1 MLAYSD
7 ERLRRDR
14 PADHPTPRPP
24 VSGMDT
30 TPMMEHMSRR
40 TSSPIF
46 VGRRSELERLES
58 ALDAAASGRPSLVLV
73 AGEAGVGK
81 SRLLAEFSD
90 RASAGGARTL
100 IGGCLDLGEGGLPFA
115 PFAEALKGLAKAV
128 GLEFEGAVAAVFGSS
143 AQALAGLV
151 PDLRGSVPTEAH
163 PVDRAEQARRQA
175 RLFDAVIDVLGRLS
189 AASPVLLVLED
200 IHWADGSTRDLVRF
214 LLRNFRDERLLIV
227 ATLRSDELH
236 RRHPLMRLLSELER
250 LPGVERLNVAP
261 FDRGE
266 IVEQVTAI
274 LGHQPPAESVDRVL
288 ERSDG
293 LPFYIEELV
302 ATEAAGGTVPGS
314 VRDIVGQSLAALPD
328 GSVSLVRA
336 AAVIGGWFTLDR
348 LAAVAGLD
356 ETALLPALRDA
367 IEARVLVSSDS
378 SGEPMYG
385 FRHALLREAA
395 YEELL
400 PAERVRFHARLA
412 DHLTDALADTTG
424 DEAALIADLAI
435 HTYHAGDQP
444 RALSA
449 AVRAVHAL
457 ADASAFRE
465 ALGHA
470 ERALELW
477 PHVAD
482 AEARAGISHGELL
495 AIAGQMAAGS
505 GVPGPALAHARAAL
519 EELESSASPERLAAL
534 LIDLYNVAFA
544 AEAFEAAW
552 ATARRLGQLVEALPA
567 STLKVYALIVVGDG
581 LWSTGHMGES
591 ADLGERSMAIA
602 GTLGNDH
609 VWAVAAREAAAGL
622 ATAGRAGRAEALVDA
637 AAALSPGFDGTVRS
651 FESAI
656 SACWALWHV
665 GRFEDSSRLAADA
678 KDAAIRYGL
687 ERRHARWFLANEAH
701 GMLEL
706 GRLDEA
712 EWLARSV
719 GEHRYLGMWTVIAKV
734 EAMRGR
740 VDAAREAVQTSDLW
754 NSPLWRLETEIV
766 VDRAAGNLDAVR
778 AGVDRAEAERGHTDL
793 VSAVWRLL
801 GTAIGAAAD
810 HAVAARQ
817 RRRPAQA
824 IEAEELGRDWLIQLR
839 EIVDAGRAD
848 GGAGAFCE
856 ATLATAEGEMQRL
869 ERNPDPT
876 AWRSAAGQWRALSH
890 PYGTAYAELRLA
902 EAILAADGDRVEA
915 ARVLREAHTAAV
927 TLGAVPLRTE
937 IETVARHAKIELAP
951 DTDAPALEAADP
963 QVSDATRPALT
974 ARERDVLRLVAEGH
988 TNREIGDRLFI
999 AEKTASVHVSNAM
1012 SKLGALSRYE
1022 AAAAAERGGFLD

>member
-1 MLAYSD
+1 
-7 ERLRRDR
+7 
-14 PADHPTPRPP
+14 
-24 VSGMDT
+24 MDAK
-30 TPMMEHMSRR
+30 PMMASMSRR
-40 TSSPIF
+40 TSSPVF
-46 VGRRSELERLES
+46 VGRRYELGRLES

-81 SRLLAEFSD
+81 SRLLAEFSA
-90 RASAGGARTL
+90 RASGGGARTL
-100 IGGCLDLGEGGLPFA
+100 VGGCLDLGEGGLPFA
-115 PFAEALKGLAKAV
+115 PFAEALKGLAKAL
-128 GLEFEGAVAAVFGSS
+128 GLESEGAVAAVFGSS
-143 AQALAGLV
+143 AHALAGLV
-151 PDLRGSVPTEAH
+151 PDLRTDLQPGAR
-163 PVDRAEQARRQA
+163 PVDLADQARRQA
-175 RLFDAVIDVLGRLS
+175 RLFDAVLDVLGRLS
-189 AASPVLLVLED
+189 AASPVVLVLED

-214 LLRNFRDERLLIV
+214 LLRNIRDERLLIV

-250 LPGVERLNVAP
+250 LPGVERRDVAP
-261 FDRGE
+261 FDREE

-274 LGHQPPAESVDRVL
+274 LGHPPPAESVDRVL

-293 LPFYIEELV
+293 LPFYVEELV

-314 VRDIVGQSLAALPD
+314 VRDIVGQSLATLPD

-348 LAAVAGLD
+348 LAAVAGLG
-356 ETALLPALRDA
+356 EAALLHALRDA
-367 IEARVLVSSDS
+367 TDARVLVSSDGA
-378 SGEPMYG
+378 GEPTYG

-412 DHLTDALADTTG
+412 EHLTDALAHTAG
-424 DEAALIADLAI
+424 DEPALIADLAI

-444 RALSA
+444 RALTA

-482 AEARAGISHGELL
+482 AEAQAGISHGELL
-495 AIAGQMAAGS
+495 AIAGQVGAGG
-505 GVPGPALAHARAAL
+505 GVPGPALAHSRAAL
-519 EELESSASPERLAAL
+519 EELESSASSERLAAL
-534 LIDLYNVAFA
+534 LIDISDVAFS
-544 AEAFEAAW
+544 AEAFETAW
-552 ATARRLGQLVEALPA
+552 ACDRRLGQLVEALPA
-567 STLKVYALIVVGDG
+567 STLKVYALVVVADG
-581 LWSTGHMGES
+581 LWSTGHVRESVDLAES
-591 ADLGERSMAIA
+591 AMAIA

-609 VWAVAAREAAAGL
+609 VWAVAARDAAALL
-622 ATAGRAGRAEALVDA
+622 AAAGRAGRAEALVDA
-637 AAALSPGFDGTVRS
+637 AEALVGVAAALSPGFDGTVRS

-656 SACWALWHV
+656 SGQSAINACWALWHA
-665 GRFEDSSRLAADA
+665 GRFQDSATVAADA
-678 KDAAIRYGL
+678 GRAAIRYGV
-687 ERRHARWFLANEAH
+687 ERRSGAWHLDNEAH
-701 GMLEL
+701 AMLEL
-706 GRLDEA
+706 GRLEEA
-712 EWLARSV
+712 ERLARSV
-719 GEHRYLGMWTVIAKV
+719 GKHRFLGNWRVVLKV
-734 EAMRGR
+734 EVVRGR
-740 VDAAREAVQTSDLW
+740 LDAARAALPMAGGF
-754 NSPLWRLETEIV
+754 NSPLWNLEAEAV
-766 VDRAAGNLDAVR
+766 LERAAGSFDRIRTV
-778 AGVDRAEAERGHTDL
+778 VDEAEAERGRTDL
-793 VSAVWRLL
+793 VSPMWLLL

-824 IEAEELGRDWLIQLR
+824 VEAEALGRDWLARLR

-856 ATLATAEGEMQRL
+856 ATLATAEGEMRRL
-869 ERNPDPT
+869 ERNPDPA
-876 AWRSAAGQWRALSH
+876 AWSSAAGQWRALSH

-902 EAILAADGDRVEA
+902 EALLAADGDRVEA
-915 ARVLREAHTAAV
+915 ARVLREAHAA
-927 TLGAVPLRTE
+927 TIALGAVPLRTQ
-937 IETVARHAKIELAP
+937 IETLARHAKIELAP
-951 DTDAPALEAADP
+951 DPDAPVLEAADA
-963 QVSDATRPALT
+963 QVSDAAGPALT